1 MTSTRAR
8 SSSLGAVAM
17 TEIRSLFESPGTSYE
32 ARCRAEAL
40 RTRHWPKS
48 HRRQQSA
55 GCVGQKQKQKQE
67 HEQREVTS
75 TPCPRGW
82 SVRARGERALRHVDL
97 AFAEDHRAG
106 WGR

>member
-55 GCVGQKQKQKQE
+55 GCVGQKQE

-75 TPCPRGW
+75 TPRSRGW
-82 SVRARGERALRHVDL
+82 SVRVQGERALRHVDL

>member
-55 GCVGQKQKQKQE
+55 GCVGHKQE